1 MIRFLLL
8 VFFLMPLKSYGCFQ
22 INTESFKAET
32 RDVFVE
38 ILGLFEML
46 ESILQDTIS
55 YYENEPKRFSEKHTD
70 SPLKAVFPHERK
82 LPNYFKLHL
91 NNHKTFFMNDL
102 KSIRRFKK
110 YLEHYLIK
118 GNFKEVNNTCLHNP
132 KIKDNLAIE
141 YLYEKFKK
149 LFSKLHEKEPKIE
162 NDIVMT
168 SFCMSFIEKINEY
181 IDVLKLNVHSE
192 LLPGVTI
199 KEKLVHDGLQMLYN
213 SSPIYK
219 QDETYNYI
227 NDKLIELLKDLS
239 SMGQLINQASFC
251 QKIEEDK
258 KSQNVEFEKPII
270 HKIIKKESVVTLNS
284 SSSKAIEIPKHNEII
299 EPCISDS
306 INLSPHTEIIIKKD
320 QHDDLS
326 SQIID
331 HTQNETPNDEIE
343 EDRWW
348 TKINVEKLY
357 REQKRYPKDISKKL
371 SVIPKIYTEEEKIN
385 IILASY
391 SNAFLEQILKPGRYH
406 LKELNWSEIDQFLK
420 SLGANVERH
429 SGSRY
434 FVVLNQVKTCFHAHG
449 KIYEDTINTHLKGFL
464 IDALFKT
471 AILVD
476 RIEK

>member
-70 SPLKAVFPHERK
+70 SPLKVVFPHERK

-118 GNFKEVNNTCLHNP
+118 GNFQEVNNAFLRNK

-141 YLYEKFKK
+141 YLYKENKK

-162 NDIVMT
+162 NDIVMA
-168 SFCMSFIEKINEY
+168 SFCMSFIEKINQY
-181 IDVLKLNVHSE
+181 IDVLKLDVNSN

-239 SMGQLINQASFC
+239 SMCQLINQSSFC
-251 QKIEEDK
+251 QKIEKDK
-258 KSQNVEFEKPII
+258 KSQNVEFIKSIDRKERKIEPI
-270 HKIIKKESVVTLNS
+270 VTLNS
-284 SSSKAIEIPKHNEII
+284 SSSYPIIIQHNEM
-299 EPCISDS
+299 EVPCILDS
-306 INLSPHTEIIIKKD
+306 INVSPDSEIIIKKD
-320 QHDDLS
+320 KHDDLS

-331 HTQNETPNDEIE
+331 HTQNEAPNDEIE

-357 REQKRYPKDISKKL
+357 REQKISPKDMAQKPSTI
-371 SVIPKIYTEEEKIN
+371 VKIYTEEEKID
-385 IILASY
+385 IILAHE
-391 SNAFLEQILKPGRYH
+391 SNGLLEQIIKPGRYH
-406 LKELNWSEIDQFLK
+406 LKELNWLDVSKFLIG
-420 SLGANVERH
+420 LGANVERH

-434 FVVLNQVKTCFHAHG
+434 FVVLNREKTCFHAHG

-471 AILVD
+471 I
-476 RIEK
+476 IH